1 MKIRIFLNSDIP
13 AAVKLWADCY
23 TGGDFCYKPLTEQE
37 FEAVFMKNSHYS
49 EEYMLVAVDEQN
61 RMAGFISGV
70 IKRAYLREED
80 FYNTPGYIT
89 MVITRPEYRGQGVG
103 TLLVRE
109 LEARFAA
116 IGKRDIRITYRNP
129 VMLTWIVP
137 GSSKHDHNN
146 APGVDMDG
154 IAYRMFQKLG
164 YQIQTVECGMYRN
177 LENFSYNERYDKK
190 IGDLA
195 ASGIRVELYHP
206 EKHHGFDELFD
217 NLKGEVWRKSIAD
230 NLALTNPLP
239 IIVASDQ
246 GRIVGFA
253 GPITKQQSGRGWFNG
268 IAVHSEYGRRGIA
281 FVMFCRL
288 MKEFQNIGA
297 EFSTLFTDEGNPA
310 CALYKST
317 GFETVKKWAVMN
329 KELNKK

>member
-1 MKIRIFLNSDIP
+1 MNVRIFLDSDIP
-13 AAVKLWADCY
+13 AAVKLWTDCY
-23 TGGDFCYKPLTEQE
+23 TSGDFCYKPLAEDE
-37 FEAVFMKNSHYS
+37 FKTVFMKNPHYS
-49 EEYMLVAVDEQN
+49 EEYMLAAVDEQN
-61 RMAGFISGV
+61 KMAGFISGV
-70 IKRAYLREED
+70 IKREYLREEN

-89 MVITRPEYRGQGVG
+89 MVVTRPEYRRQGVG

-116 IGKRDIRITYRNP
+116 IGKQDIRITYRNP

-137 GSSKHDHNN
+137 GFPKHDHNN

-154 IAYRMFQKLG
+154 NAYQMFQKIG
-164 YQIQTVECGMYRN
+164 YQTQTVEFGMYRN
-177 LENFSYNERYDKK
+177 LKKFSYSDKYYEK
-190 IGDLA
+190 IKDLSA
-195 ASGIRVELYHP
+195 AGIHVELYHP
-206 EKHHGFDELFD
+206 DKHHGFEELFD
-217 NLKGEVWRKSIAD
+217 NLNGEVWRKSIAD
-230 NLALTNPLP
+230 NLALTTPLP

-253 GPITKQQSGRGWFNG
+253 GPITKQPSGRGWFNG

-310 CALYKST
+310 CALYKSI
-317 GFETVKKWAVMN
+317 GFEIVKKWAVMN
-329 KELNKK
+329 KELNK